1 MLKYTLTAIA
11 ALMAFA
17 TSANAIQISAFSQT
31 SNNNT
36 VVATANGTNTA
47 TSLLIDDAAVNIS
60 QLFGNVTPILAN
72 FSLTASSTDAA
83 QTVFGLAVQHF
94 SGNFCLTSGI
104 NCTGV
109 NLLSGVFTDAAV
121 GALGGP
127 GLVVNVNNPPD
138 TLTLSSSV
146 IPAID
151 LNPPNTFNLGFSNL
165 TPLLSICGDTLCSFT
180 SSVVGS
186 VSANTIEVPEPLS
199 MALLGSGL
207 IGLGMVRRYTGE
219 KK

>member
-1 MLKYTLTAIA
+1 MRYILLAIGA
-11 ALMAFA
+11 MFGMMS
-17 TSANAIQISAFSQT
+17 SAHAIQISAFSQT

-36 VVATANGTNTA
+36 VVATANGTQTA

-165 TPLLSICGDTLCSFT
+165 SPLLGICGDTLCSFT

-186 VSANTIEVPEPLS
+186 VSANTIEVPEPMT
-199 MALLGSGL
+199 MAMLGVGLLG
-207 IGLGMVRRYTGE
+207 LGIAQR
-219 KK
+219 KKWSQ